1 MRDSLQLG
9 VSHSG
14 SCHPTLSFPVPHKN
28 PRLVPLSPTDGGI
41 FKGLSLLTKGEHR
54 KTIMENKNGTK
65 IVVSKVQVSDLTL

>member
-9 VSHSG
+9 VLTLAPVT
-14 SCHPTLSFPVPHKN
+14 PTPSFPVPHKN
-28 PRLVPLSPTDGGI
+28 PHLVPLSPADGGI